1 MKNKHTHT
9 QSISLARA
17 TLLSG
22 FILALSGCA
31 HAPSINIL
39 GSFFPSWMLCGLI
52 GIVLTVLV
60 RLWFLR
66 IKLEPELISP
76 LVLVYPC
83 LTAFFTFSLWLL
95 FFS

>member
-1 MKNKHTHT
+1 MKNKQT
-9 QSISLARA
+9 QMAGSKLRA
-17 TLLSG
+17 TIASG
-22 FILALSGCA
+22 LILVTSGCS

-60 RLWFLR
+60 RIWFLR
-66 IKLEPELISP
+66 VRLESELIAP
-76 LVLVYPC
+76 LILVYPC

>member
-1 MKNKHTHT
+1 MTNEGRVVGLKL
-9 QSISLARA
+9 ICAGIAGGLMLAM
-17 TLLSG
+17 
-22 FILALSGCA
+22 SGCSR
-31 HAPSINIL
+31 APSINIL

-66 IKLEPELISP
+66 IKLESELIAP
-76 LVLVYPC
+76 LILVYPC